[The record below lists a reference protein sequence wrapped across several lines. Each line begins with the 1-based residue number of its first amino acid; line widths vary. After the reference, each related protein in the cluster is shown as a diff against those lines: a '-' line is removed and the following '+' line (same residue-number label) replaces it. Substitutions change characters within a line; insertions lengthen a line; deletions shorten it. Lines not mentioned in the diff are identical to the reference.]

1 MTGTVTAELEGHIGF
16 LTFDN
21 QVRRNAVSLKMWQ
34 ELADGLKKFA
44 SDDNARVV
52 VLRGAGDK
60 AFIAGAD
67 ISQFDDHRKD
77 AEGTK
82 HYDEVSGNATH
93 LLATFP
99 KPTIAKIQGFCIGG
113 GLAIALGCDMRIASD
128 DSTFA
133 IPAAKL
139 GLGYG
144 PAGIKVLIDLVG
156 PSFAKEIFFTARQF
170 TAAEAY
176 NMGLIN
182 HVCTRTQL
190 FPHVVNYCNTIAD
203 NAPMTIHAV
212 KVAVGELLK
221 ANGGDRELCDH
232 LVAQCFESEDYKE
245 GRAAFMEKRKPKFQ
259 GK

>member
-1 MTGTVTAELEGHIGF
+1 MTGTVRAELEGQVGY

-21 QVRRNAVSLKMWQ
+21 QARRNAVSLQMWQ
-34 ELADGLKKFA
+34 ELGEGLEAFA
-44 SDDNARVV
+44 ANDEARLV

-60 AFIAGAD
+60 AFVAGAD

-82 HYDEVSGNATH
+82 NYDEVSGRATH

-99 KPTIAKIQGFCIGG
+99 KPTIAKIQGYCIGG
-113 GLAIALGCDMRIASD
+113 GLAIALGCDIRIASD

-144 PAGIKVLIDLVG
+144 PAGIRTLVQLVG
-156 PSFAKEIFFTARQF
+156 PSLARDIFFTARQF
-170 TAAEAY
+170 TAAEAW
-176 NMGLIN
+176 NMGLVN
-182 HVCTRTQL
+182 HVCTQTEL
-190 FPHVVNYCNTIAD
+190 VPYVSKYCDQISA

-212 KVAVGELLK
+212 KVAIGEILK
-221 ANGGDRELCDH
+221 SEKGDMDLCDR
-232 LVAQCFESEDYKE
+232 LVAECFESEDYKE
-245 GRAAFMEKRKPKFQ
+245 GRAAFMAKRKPNFQ
-259 GK
+259 GR

>member
-1 MTGTVTAELEGHIGF
+1 MTGTVRAELEGHIGF

-21 QVRRNAVSLKMWQ
+21 QVRRNAVSLKMWE
-34 ELADGLKKFA
+34 ELGEGLEAFA
-44 SDDNARVV
+44 KDDNARVV

-77 AEGTK
+77 ADGTK
-82 HYDEVSGNATH
+82 NYDAVSGRATH

-99 KPTIAKIQGFCIGG
+99 KPTIAKIQGYCIGG
-113 GLAIALGCDMRIASD
+113 GLAIALGCDIRIASE

-144 PAGIKVLIDLVG
+144 PAGIRSLVQLVG
-156 PSFAKEIFFTARQF
+156 PSLAKDIFFTARQF
-170 TAAEAY
+170 SAAEAY

-182 HVCTRTQL
+182 HVCTKTQL
-190 FPHVVNYCNTIAD
+190 FPHVVNYCSTIAD
-203 NAPMTIHAV
+203 NAPMTVHAV
-212 KVAVGELLK
+212 KVAVAEILKGEK
-221 ANGGDRELCDH
+221 GDMDLCDR
-232 LVAQCFESEDYKE
+232 LVAECFESEDYKE
-245 GRAAFMEKRKPKFQ
+245 GRAAFMAKRKPKFQ

>member
-1 MTGTVTAELEGHIGF
+1 MTGSVIAELEGHIGF

-34 ELADGLKKFA
+34 ELAEGLEAFA
-44 SDDNARVV
+44 KDDNARVV

-60 AFIAGAD
+60 AFVAGAD

-82 HYDEVSGNATH
+82 HYDEVSGRATH

-133 IPAAKL
+133 IPAARL

-144 PAGIKVLIDLVG
+144 PAGIKTLIDLVG

-190 FPHVVNYCNTIAD
+190 SPYVVNYCETISG

-221 ANGGDRELCDH
+221 PNGGNKELCDR
-232 LVAQCFESEDYKE
+232 LVAECFESEDYKE
-245 GRAAFMEKRKPKFQ
+245 GRAAFMDKRTPKFK